1 MESKPSIQ
9 FYLVLP
15 GIYALNIS
23 LSWRTMMGDRPH
35 SHSIV
40 AGGLPEMS

>member
-1 MESKPSIQ
+1 MAEKELEPSPLAIAR
-9 FYLVLP
+9 VSV
-15 GIYALNIS
+15 S
-23 LSWRTMMGDRPH
+23 LLTTTTDY

>member
-1 MESKPSIQ
+1 MEPRNKALSKQGLIFNQSTINLLRER
-9 FYLVLP
+9 Y
-15 GIYALNIS
+15 
-23 LSWRTMMGDRPH
+23 